1 MATSMKRRLLAGSG
15 MAGMKKIGFITP
27 SSNTA
32 LEPLTYL
39 MLSNLSDIVSV
50 HFERLP
56 VQTLT
61 LDSGDVAQFQAE
73 KMEHAARLLQD
84 AKVDAIL
91 WNGTSGGWTGE
102 GLDADRRI
110 CERITAATGIPASTT
125 SLAQAEVF
133 QRYGITRYGLAVP
146 YEEGPSTMMARTYQ
160 AEGFEAVSRAMS
172 GERVNTVIG
181 AMPFDQ
187 IRRLLRDADSPQA
200 QCLMVGCTNLPATVL
215 IDEIEAE
222 LGKPVFD
229 SIAVTLWKAL
239 RMVGIDR
246 PIHGWGTLLRSHHAI
261 AQLEELM
268 EQLRIDEKCGRT
280 TIRLD
285 VPSMNMGVDDV
296 YAESAAPGI
305 PPLKLDS
312 SLNQRALGT
321 VQWLEAHHDLLIQS
335 DCINADVPPPKALMN
350 VYGVTAQMLAPLVYG
365 GEVLGWISVHH
376 MGGTRTWQD
385 TEIARL
391 RAAAARAREILEAA
405 GWSSAER

>member
-1 MATSMKRRLLAGSG
+1 MATSMKKRLLSQAG

-39 MLSNLSDIVSV
+39 MLNQLSDVVSV

-61 LDSGDVAQFQAE
+61 LDSRDVAQFQAE

-125 SLAQAEVF
+125 SLAQVEVF
-133 QRYGITRYGLAVP
+133 QRYGVTRYGLAVP
-146 YEEGPSTMMARTYQ
+146 YEEGPTSMMAKTYQ

-172 GERVNTVIG
+172 GERINNVIG
-181 AMPFDQ
+181 GMAFDS
-187 IRRLLRDADSPQA
+187 IRKLLRDADSPQA

-215 IDEIEAE
+215 IDEIEAA

-239 RMVGIDR
+239 RMVGIER
-246 PIHGWGTLLRSHHAI
+246 PLHGWGALLRSHPAI
-261 AQLEELM
+261 AQLDALM
-268 EQLRIDEKCGRT
+268 EDLRIAQKCGRT

-285 VPSMNMGVDDV
+285 VPSMNIGVDDV

-321 VQWLEAHHDLLIQS
+321 VQWLEKHHDLLIQS
-335 DCINADVPPPKALMN
+335 DCINAEVPPPKALMS
-350 VYGVTAQMLAPLVYG
+350 VYGVTAQMLAPLVFD
-365 GEVLGWISVHH
+365 GELLGWISVHH
-376 MGGTRTWQD
+376 MGGTRTWQE
-385 TEIARL
+385 TEIAKL
-391 RAAAARAREILEAA
+391 CEAAARAREILQAA
-405 GWSSAER
+405 GWAPAGR